1 MYACVR
7 QLHGAYGA
15 VRAEQ
20 PLAYPP
26 SQRRALRFSKRTEHT
41 VCRTV
46 RVLRVLQCADA
57 DGVLPGEQL
66 PSVRWR
72 DRGEE
77 QRGEGAQGRSRRGRA
92 RLREGVRASARG
104 NCVLRRR
111 ARRQSTQS
119 SCGESALSLSLS
131 LCFHFHFHFTF
142 TFTLY
147 CI

>member
-1 MYACVR
+1 MGPPAR
-7 QLHGAYGA
+7 SSRL
-15 VRAEQ
+15 RTT
-20 PLAYPP
+20 P

-92 RLREGVRASARG
+92 RLREGVRASASGG
-104 NCVLRRR
+104 NEIRLDE
-111 ARRQSTQS
+111 STACMENFS
-119 SCGESALSLSLS
+119 
-131 LCFHFHFHFTF
+131 
-142 TFTLY
+142 
-147 CI
+147 